1 LPHLIGC
8 ADNRRTGAAVIATVA
23 YSACMRS
30 HGVPNFPDPDSNG
43 QILKGDAQR
52 FGVSTSQLQAAQQA
66 CQPLYP
72 NNGGSLAGS
81 LPSMRGGDAMS
92 GGTTPVTSER
102 GEFVG
107 SGGGL
112 PPRRRWRR
120 WVIVAVVLVLLAA
133 GAVVVVSGVFDGDG
147 GSSGSS
153 DYGSATSLAT
163 VTRRSLSQ
171 QTQVNGTLGYAGS
184 YTVLGQAP
192 GMVTWLPAVGQVIH
206 QGQVLYRVDGA
217 PVVLLYGSTPA
228 YRALA
233 EGATASDV
241 TGADVAQLNHD
252 LVALGYVD
260 SADVDSAWDEFN
272 WATKAGVE
280 KLQKHLGVD
289 QSGKLSLGDVVFLP
303 TAARVTTLQAG
314 LGAPATGPVLHA
326 SSTARTV
333 SVALD
338 ADLQSEVKA
347 GDRVAI
353 TLPDG
358 STTSG
363 TVTLVGKVAT
373 APSNNSR
380 GAGSS
385 TPTVPVTIRP
395 TDPTATGSLDQA
407 PVLVAITERTV
418 HNVLAVPVYAL
429 LALAGGAYAVE
440 VANADGTRHLV
451 PVSPG
456 LFDDAAGLVQVTG
469 SGLAVGQ
476 HVVVPAS

>member
-1 LPHLIGC
+1 M
-8 ADNRRTGAAVIATVA
+8 
-23 YSACMRS
+23 SA
-30 HGVPNFPDPDSNG
+30 
-43 QILKGDAQR
+43 
-52 FGVSTSQLQAAQQA
+52 
-66 CQPLYP
+66 
-72 NNGGSLAGS
+72 
-81 LPSMRGGDAMS
+81 
-92 GGTTPVTSER
+92 GTTPATSER
-102 GEFVG
+102 GEFVE

-112 PPRRRWRR
+112 PPRRRRRRR
-120 WVIVAVVLVLLAA
+120 WVIVAVVVVMVVVVVVLAA
-133 GAVVVVSGVFDGDG
+133 GAVVVVRGVFDGGG
-147 GSSGSS
+147 GSSGSGGN
-153 DYGSATSLAT
+153 GSATSLAT
-163 VTRRSLSQ
+163 VTRGSLSQ

-184 YTVLGQAP
+184 YTVLGQAH
-192 GMVTWLPAVGQVIH
+192 GMVTWLPAVGQVIQ
-206 QGQVLYRVDGA
+206 QGQVLYQVDGV

-233 EGATASDV
+233 AGATAADV

-252 LVALGYVD
+252 LVALGYVHK
-260 SADVDSAWDEFN
+260 ADVDSAWDQCN

-289 QSGKLSLGDVVFLP
+289 QTGTLSLGDVVFLP

-314 LGAPATGPVLHA
+314 LGAPATGPVLQA

-347 GDRVAI
+347 GDKVTI

-358 STTSG
+358 STTPG
-363 TVTLVGKVAT
+363 TVTSVGKVAT
-373 APSNNSR
+373 APSNNS
-380 GAGSS
+380 GGEGGS

-407 PVLVAITERTV
+407 PVQVAITSRTV
-418 HNVLAVPVYAL
+418 HNALAVPVNAL
-429 LALAGGAYAVE
+429 LALAGGGYAVE
-440 VANADGTRHLV
+440 VADADGTRHLV

-469 SGLAVGQ
+469 TGLTAGQ

>member
-1 LPHLIGC
+1 
-8 ADNRRTGAAVIATVA
+8 
-23 YSACMRS
+23 
-30 HGVPNFPDPDSNG
+30 
-43 QILKGDAQR
+43 
-52 FGVSTSQLQAAQQA
+52 
-66 CQPLYP
+66 
-72 NNGGSLAGS
+72 
-81 LPSMRGGDAMS
+81 MS
-92 GGTTPVTSER
+92 GGATPAISER
-102 GEFVG
+102 AEFVE

-112 PPRRRWRR
+112 PPRRRRRRR

-133 GAVVVVSGVFDGDG
+133 GALVVVSGVFDGDG
-147 GSSGSS
+147 GNSRSTGN
-153 DYGSATSLAT
+153 GSATSLAT
-163 VTRRSLSQ
+163 VERRSLSK

-184 YTVLGQAP
+184 YTVLGQAH
-192 GMVTWLPAVGQVIH
+192 GTVTWLPELGQVIGD
-206 QGQVLYRVDGA
+206 GQVLYRVDGA

-233 EGATASDV
+233 EGPTAADV

-260 SADVDSAWDEFN
+260 KADVDSAWDEFS

-289 QSGKLSLGDVVFLP
+289 QTGELSLGDVVFLP
-303 TAARVTTLQAG
+303 TAARVTTVSAN
-314 LGAPATGPVLHA
+314 LGGQATGPVMTA

-347 GDRVAI
+347 GDRITI

-358 STTSG
+358 STTPG
-363 TVTLVGKVAT
+363 RVTSVGKVAT
-373 APSNNSR
+373 APSSNS
-380 GAGSS
+380 GGSDS
-385 TPTVPVTIRP
+385 SPTVPVTIRP
-395 TDPTATGSLDQA
+395 TDPAATGSLDQA
-407 PVLVAITERTV
+407 PVQVAITERTV
-418 HNVLAVPVYAL
+418 PNVLAAPVTAL
-429 LALAGGAYAVE
+429 LALAGGGYAVE

-469 SGLAVGQ
+469 SGLAAGQ